1 MKISKN
7 VLIIERK
14 KISVRL
20 ADKKPEYLIAEMN
33 NLIIAGN
40 GSILISKSVSKSSIH
55 KCTFQILLRILTFPK
70 TGAFFLLYEGCFQLN
85 ETPAKER
92 TDAENNNH
100 VCNDYCDREG
110 KTFSATIGERC
121 LCFDSRPA
129 NSLSKGECDTSCPK
143 TPPTDAKEGSSG
155 CKDLGCCGSTENSAV
170 TVVQTIK
177 ISREQLGL
185 KKHGKNP

>member
-1 MKISKN
+1 MFLNLQFTNATFDHISDSTSHPT
-7 VLIIERK
+7 L
-14 KISVRL
+14 
-20 ADKKPEYLIAEMN
+20 PENWGI
-33 NLIIAGN
+33 
-40 GSILISKSVSKSSIH
+40 
-55 KCTFQILLRILTFPK
+55 
-70 TGAFFLLYEGCFQLN
+70 FLLYEGCFQLN

-92 TDAENNNH
+92 TDAKNNNH
-100 VCNDYCDREG
+100 VCNDYCDSEG

-143 TPPTDAKEGSSG
+143 TPPTNAKEGSSG

-185 KKHGKNP
+185 KKHGKNPQTF

>member
-1 MKISKN
+1 MFLNIQFTNATFDHIPDSTSHPN
-7 VLIIERK
+7 L
-14 KISVRL
+14 
-20 ADKKPEYLIAEMN
+20 PENWGI
-33 NLIIAGN
+33 
-40 GSILISKSVSKSSIH
+40 
-55 KCTFQILLRILTFPK
+55 
-70 TGAFFLLYEGCFQLN
+70 FLLYEGCFQLN